1 MPLPP
6 APEIADLIRPE
17 VAALGLDVEDVQVR
31 RAGRKSQ
38 VTVLIDGDEPP
49 TLDDIEAATREI
61 SAALD
66 AAEARGDADFG
77 DQEYTL
83 EVGTPGIDAPLTSAR
98 HWRRNRNRLVRVRL
112 TGGDQIVA
120 RIGAYDDATDPARV
134 ILVTSTGPKGRP
146 KATGAVLE
154 LDSVEQAV
162 VEVEFSKAPA
172 PELELAGLD
181 FDDAVTRLEELDK

>member
-1 MPLPP
+1 MALPP

-17 VAALGLDVEDVQVR
+17 VEALGLDVEDVQVR

-77 DQEYTL
+77 DREYTL
-83 EVGTPGIDAPLTSAR
+83 EVGTPGIDAPLTEAR
-98 HWRRNRNRLVRVRL
+98 HWRRNRNRLVSVRL
-112 TGGDQIVA
+112 AGGDQIVA
-120 RIGAYDDATDPARV
+120 RIGALDDPAGPARV